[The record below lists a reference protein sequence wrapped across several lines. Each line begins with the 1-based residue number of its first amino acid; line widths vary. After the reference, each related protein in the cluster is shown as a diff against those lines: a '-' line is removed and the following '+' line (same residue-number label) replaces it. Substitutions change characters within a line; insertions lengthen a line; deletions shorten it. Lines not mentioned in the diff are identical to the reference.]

1 MGGAWE
7 IIGMTT
13 RIAEITLPV
22 NNQSV
27 DNASFV
33 FILLAPLWINA
44 FVYIMLG
51 RLVWMYMPDQKLCGV
66 GARRLGGLFIV
77 LDIR

>member
-1 MGGAWE
+1 
-7 IIGMTT
+7 MTT
-13 RIAEITLPV
+13 RIAEITLTV
-22 NNQSV
+22 ENQSV

-51 RLVWMYMPDQKLCGV
+51 RAVWMYMPDKKLGGI